1 VEDEVVMDK
10 ITREEFRARCTPF
23 AFVPHLFSELY
34 AVPDDAWLD
43 GALARVAER
52 VEDLD
57 TEYNGRF
64 LCASWASLYADL
76 LRLEYSHEAGW
87 FRLMLE
93 PDHTLAC
100 GVAILQA
107 QTPQGCDHA
116 VLAVLSSSSS
126 GWRFVDV
133 SEGGPVAFELGSE
146 WAASHFI
153 TL

>member
-1 VEDEVVMDK
+1 MAFDR
-10 ITREEFRARCTPF
+10 ITREDFRLRCSPQPF
-23 AFVPHLFSELY
+23 VFVPSLFSEWY
-34 AVPDDAWLD
+34 AVPTDSWLA

-64 LCASWASLYADL
+64 LCAAWASLYADL

-87 FRLMLE
+87 FRGMFE

-107 QTPQGCDHA
+107 QTPRGGDHA
-116 VLAVLSSSSS
+116 VLAVLSSS
-126 GWRFVDV
+126 GWRFIDV
-133 SEGGPVAFELGSE
+133 SEGGPAAFELGDE

>member
-1 VEDEVVMDK
+1 MEDEVVNMDK
-10 ITREEFRARCTPF
+10 ISREDFRAQSTPF

-43 GALARVAER
+43 GALARVALR
-52 VEDLD
+52 VDELD
-57 TEYNGRF
+57 ASYTGRF

-87 FRLMLE
+87 FRWLVE

-100 GVAILQA
+100 GVAVLQS
-107 QTPQGCDHA
+107 QTPRGGDHA
-116 VLAVLSSSSS
+116 VLAVLSSS

-133 SEGGPVAFELGSE
+133 SEGGPVAFELGYE

>member
-1 VEDEVVMDK
+1 MEDEVVNVDK
-10 ITREEFRARCTPF
+10 ITRENFRARCTPF

-34 AVPDDAWLD
+34 AVPDDSWLD

-76 LRLEYSHEAGW
+76 LRLEYSREAGW
-87 FRLMLE
+87 FRGLVE

-100 GVAILQA
+100 GVAILQS
-107 QTPQGCDHA
+107 QPPRGCEHA
-116 VLAVLSSSSS
+116 VLAVLSSS
-126 GWRFVDV
+126 GWRFIDV
-133 SEGGPVAFELGSE
+133 SEGGPVAFELGDE
-146 WAASHFI
+146 WAASHF
-153 TL
+153 LAL